1 MALASI
7 ADIRRRELI
16 RAAFEVIKREGLQF
30 TTVAK
35 MEKEAGASKGTLHK
49 YFKNKEELA
58 QAAVRHA
65 LALRRQEFL
74 ERLTRAQSPS
84 ERLWASIA
92 LHLHPKYLEPGFSRA
107 WVSIIAEGTEKEPY
121 ARIVK
126 ALYARDRSNLVHS
139 LRLLPHQGDAWSAA
153 LALQCFFDGCR
164 YRSGFLLKTIAPRQ
178 EAQTLLQYLRQN
190 VPRFDSSA
198 AEQEMETWP
207 ESP

>member
-16 RAAFEVIKREGLQF
+16 HAAFGIIKREGLQF

-35 MEKEAGASKGTLHK
+35 VEKHAGASKGTLHK
-49 YFKNKEELA
+49 YFRNKEELA
-58 QAAVRHA
+58 RTAVRHA

-74 ERLTRAQSPS
+74 ERLTRAKSPS
-84 ERLWASIA
+84 ERLWANIA
-92 LHLHPKYLEPGFSRA
+92 LHLQPKYLEPGFSRA
-107 WVSIIAEGTEKEPY
+107 WISLVAEGTEKKPY
-121 ARIVK
+121 ARIVQ
-126 ALYARDRSNLVHS
+126 ALYARDRSNLRHC
-139 LRLLPHQGDAWSAA
+139 LGRLLPDNEVPCAA

-164 YRSGFLLKTIAPRQ
+164 YRSGFLVKKYTPRK
-178 EAQTLLQYLRQN
+178 EVTSLLHYLMHT

-198 AEQEMETWP
+198 AMQEIETWP